1 MAEQQ
6 LRLDDWEQGL
16 QLDALQQRR
25 EQSQPH
31 SVLIDRC
38 ASSTSL
44 PVGVPEAVPW
54 VPWVWLELQS
64 IAIQQNGRMPGSCLL
79 KVLVTVVDDVVSD
92 FVHGPHGTIGRPPGL
107 MTLSIVDELHSCK
120 LLSSVCEETWLSF
133 LQIWQKAGW
142 SRTSLVDFVTTLR
155 PLQYRND

>member
-16 QLDALQQRR
+16 QLDALQQGR
-25 EQSQPH
+25 EKSQH
-31 SVLIDRC
+31 HFVLIDRC

-54 VPWVWLELQS
+54 VLWVWLELQS
-64 IAIQQNGRMPGSCLL
+64 IATQQNGKMLGTYLL
-79 KVLVTVVDDVVSD
+79 GVLATIVDDVLSD

-107 MTLSIVDELHSCK
+107 MTLSIVEKLHSCK
-120 LLSSVCEETWLSF
+120 LLSSVCEERWLSF

-142 SRTSLVDFVTTLR
+142 SRTSLVDSVTTLR